1 MRNVLRK
8 FRLIISQHSCNIQ
21 VKVKNAIQNV
31 YEEEIMKRIM
41 LFILTAVI
49 FLCVF
54 AGCVAENADR
64 CYAEE
69 QCRRLLREYDEAV
82 AKGDKTGA
90 DRAAAMYNDYLFS
103 YSAVWED
110 IPPLKS

>member
-41 LFILTAVI
+41 LFILTVVI

-82 AKGDKTGA
+82 TKGDKTGG
-90 DRAAAMYNDYLFS
+90 DRAAANYNDNIFR
-103 YSAVWED
+103 
-110 IPPLKS
+110 